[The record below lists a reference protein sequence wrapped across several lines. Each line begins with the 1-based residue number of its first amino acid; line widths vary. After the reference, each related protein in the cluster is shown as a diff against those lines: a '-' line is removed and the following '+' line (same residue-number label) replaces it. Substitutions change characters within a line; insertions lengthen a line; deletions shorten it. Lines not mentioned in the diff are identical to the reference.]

1 MHRFKKIICL
11 FLILVISS
19 LPVVSMACGASC
31 PMMKKESSSANDSGM
46 KCHKSENSSDKTSD
60 KDSSAKKCSCDCGMC
75 KTSLNIIKPVKLKN
89 NYTESF
95 FHFKEQ
101 VTEKG
106 LSYGIFNPPKF
117 S

>member
-19 LPVVSMACGASC
+19 LPVVSQACGASC
-31 PMMKKESSSANDSGM
+31 PMMKKEATKDGGM

-75 KTSLNIIKPVKLKN
+75 KTSMNSIKAIKLKN
-89 NYTESF
+89 SYTEKF
-95 FHFKEQ
+95 FNFKEQ

-117 S
+117 IS